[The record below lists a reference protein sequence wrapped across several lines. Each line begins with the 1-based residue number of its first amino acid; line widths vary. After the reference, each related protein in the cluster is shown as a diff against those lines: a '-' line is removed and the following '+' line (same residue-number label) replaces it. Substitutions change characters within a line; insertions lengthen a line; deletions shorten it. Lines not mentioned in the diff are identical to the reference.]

1 MSFCTACGANNND
14 DSTFC
19 ISCGAKLQNNTPQ
32 NQPMYSQPVAPQP
45 MYTQPV
51 QPQPTYAQ
59 PAYTQPVYAQPSFPT
74 PQGQPVA
81 EKPSRKCL
89 AAGIL
94 SIVFCWLGLSLIFSP
109 VAIVKGANV
118 LKKHGTTGS
127 AIAAIVLG
135 VIGLLLTGVIA
146 FIIIYY
152 VFGAY
157 SLAAGMAPEM
167 YYYY

>member
-32 NQPMYSQPVAPQP
+32 NQPMY
-45 MYTQPV
+45 TQPV
-51 QPQPTYAQ
+51 QPVSPQPIYTQ
-59 PAYTQPVYAQPSFPT
+59 QTYTQPVYAQPT
-74 PQGQPVA
+74 YATQQPQGY
-81 EKPSRKCL
+81 KGTPSRKCL

-94 SIVFCWLGLSLIFSP
+94 SIVFSWLGLSLIFGP

-118 LKKHGTTGS
+118 LKKFGPTGS

-135 VIGLLLTGVIA
+135 SIGLLITGGIV
-146 FIIIYY
+146 FTLIYMASGGY
-152 VFGAY
+152 FGAGSY
-157 SLAAGMAPEM
+157 LPGS

>member
-19 ISCGAKLQNNTPQ
+19 ISCGAKLQKNTPQ

-51 QPQPTYAQ
+51 QQPTYTQ
-59 PAYTQPVYAQPSFPT
+59 PAYAQPSFPT
-74 PQGQPVA
+74 SQVQPVD

-94 SIVFCWLGLSLIFSP
+94 SIVFSWLGLSLIFGP

-118 LKKHGTTGS
+118 LKKFGPTGS

-135 VIGLLLTGVIA
+135 SIGLLITGGIV
-146 FIIIYY
+146 FTLIYMASGGY
-152 VFGAY
+152 FGAGSY
-157 SLAAGMAPEM
+157 LPGS

>member
-1 MSFCTACGANNND
+1 MSFCPACGANNND
-14 DSTFC
+14 GSTFC
-19 ISCGAKLQNNTPQ
+19 ISCGARLQNNVPQ
-32 NQPMYSQPVAPQP
+32 SQP

-51 QPQPTYAQ
+51 QQPTYAQ
-59 PAYTQPVYAQPSFPT
+59 PAYAQPSFPT
-74 PQGQPVA
+74 PQVQPID

-94 SIVFCWLGLSLIFSP
+94 SIVFSWLGLSIIFGP

-118 LKKHGTTGS
+118 LKKFGPTGS

-135 VIGLLLTGVIA
+135 SIGLLITGGIV
-146 FIIIYY
+146 FTLIYMASGGY
-152 VFGAY
+152 FGAGSY
-157 SLAAGMAPEM
+157 LPGS